1 MSATAEQ
8 ILSDLKQKKFAP
20 VYFLQGEEPY
30 FIDQVAD
37 LIESTALTPSE
48 RSFNQTICYG
58 KESEVNKILAN
69 ARKFPMMAERN
80 VVIVK
85 EAQEIPDLE
94 KENGTKQLLAY
105 LEKPVPSTVLVFC
118 YKHKKLDK
126 RKSLASVLEKKT
138 VFLSS
143 EKVKEYKLAEWIE
156 GFCKQK
162 SIKIAPQAA
171 ALIAEYLG
179 NDLGRIANELD
190 KVVINLKD
198 GQTIDE
204 NIVQKYIGIS
214 KDYNLF
220 ELQKAIGDKQ
230 IEKIYQ
236 IIFYF
241 ESNPKSVAT
250 IQLISSLYG
259 YFTKVFMLHAIGQAD
274 DKTIAATLG
283 ISPYGIK
290 DYKSAARN
298 FPPQKMGQIF
308 DALKTA
314 DLHSKGIEVS
324 SVSDGEIMKELM
336 FKIVH

>member
-1 MSATAEQ
+1 MSTTAEQ
-8 ILSDLKQKKFAP
+8 IIADLKQKKYAP

-37 LIESTALTPSE
+37 YIEEHALQPSE

-58 KESEVNKILAN
+58 KDSDINKILAN

-94 KENGTKQLLAY
+94 KEAGTKQLTAY

-126 RKSLASVLEKKT
+126 RKSIATTLEKKT
-138 VFLSS
+138 VFLVS
-143 EKVKEYKLAEWIE
+143 EKIKEYKLAEWIE
-156 GFCKQK
+156 GFCKSK
-162 SIKIAPQAA
+162 SIKIAPPAA

-179 NDLGRIANELD
+179 NDLGRISNELD
-190 KVVINLKD
+190 KVLINLKE

-204 NIVQKYIGIS
+204 SIVQKYIGIS
-214 KDYNLF
+214 KEYNLF

-230 IEKIYQ
+230 IDKAYQ
-236 IIFYF
+236 IVFYF

-259 YFTKVFMLHAIGQAD
+259 YFTKVFMMHSVGQAD
-274 DKTIAATLG
+274 DKTLSVTLG
-283 ISPYGIK
+283 VSPYAIR
-290 DYKSAARN
+290 DYKTAARN
-298 FPPQKMGQIF
+298 YPPQKMFQIF
-308 DALKTA
+308 DALRSA

-324 SVSDGEIMKELM
+324 AVSDGEIMKELIFRIM
-336 FKIVH
+336 N